1 VIGRLLF
8 LADFNNLIL
17 ESDPE
22 TSIENLQKISLFAL
36 LCLINLSKNSPYA
49 QAIGNQLEIVEIL
62 IKLLKNGVFEP
73 KNTVLTLL
81 AVFIDSKHPEN

>member
-22 TSIENLQKISLFAL
+22 TSVENLQKISLFAL

>member
-1 VIGRLLF
+1 MIGRLLF

-22 TSIENLQKISLFAL
+22 TSVENLQKISLFAL

>member
-1 VIGRLLF
+1 
-8 LADFNNLIL
+8 
-17 ESDPE
+17 
-22 TSIENLQKISLFAL
+22 
-36 LCLINLSKNSPYA
+36 LINLSKNSPYA

-62 IKLLKNGVFEP
+62 IKLLKNGVYEP

>member
-1 VIGRLLF
+1 MIGRLIF

-22 TSIENLQKISLFAL
+22 TSVENLQKISLFAL

-62 IKLLKNGVFEP
+62 VKLLKNGVFEP

>member
-1 VIGRLLF
+1 MIGRLLF

>member
-1 VIGRLLF
+1 MIGRLLF

-22 TSIENLQKISLFAL
+22 TSVENLQKISLFAL

-49 QAIGNQLEIVEIL
+49 QAIGNSLEIVEIL
-62 IKLLKNGVFEP
+62 IKLLKNGVYEP

-81 AVFIDSKHPEN
+81 AVFIDSKHAEN